1 MSYFY
6 NQQITG
12 LTPQQY
18 DYCVKNYSDK
28 GFVADTS
35 RINNYSNPMGN
46 VADRYWQEQMRKDTS
61 YTWTKTDQVSYSKN
75 SNYGPHNVNFDST
88 VYKKK

>member
-1 MSYFY
+1 MSNFY

-18 DYCVKNYSDK
+18 DFAVKNYSNK

-35 RINNYSNPMGN
+35 RINNYSNPMAN
-46 VADRYWQEQMRKDTS
+46 IADRYWQEQMRKDTS
-61 YTWTKTDQVSYSKN
+61 NYTWSKSDQISYSKN
-75 SNYGPHNVNFDST
+75 SNFGPHNVNFDSV
-88 VYKKK
+88 VYKK